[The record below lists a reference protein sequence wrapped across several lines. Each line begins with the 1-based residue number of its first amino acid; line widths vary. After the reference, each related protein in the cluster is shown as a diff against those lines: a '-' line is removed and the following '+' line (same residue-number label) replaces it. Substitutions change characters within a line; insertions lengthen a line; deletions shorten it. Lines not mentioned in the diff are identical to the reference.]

1 MGDIRIVWDPT
12 TGTGDLNILATG
24 ALETGHD
31 LETASLISIFTD
43 AQADPGDI
51 VYGTDPAGVWFDTYA
66 ALEDPALPT
75 IANDR
80 VGSKIY
86 QAFARPR
93 TQDTLNWL
101 RDEIIR
107 CHAWMMTDGVA
118 SAVDANAF
126 FTGPGGIGA
135 TVTIT
140 ANGVANVFSYV
151 WAQGS

>member
-1 MGDIRIVWDPT
+1 MGDIRIVWDPA
-12 TGTGDLNILATG
+12 TGTGDLNMLATG
-24 ALETGHD
+24 ALEIGND
-31 LETASLISIFTD
+31 LETASLISMFTD
-43 AQADPGDI
+43 AQADPGDV
-51 VYGTDPAGVWFDTYA
+51 VYGTDPAGVWIDTYS

-75 IANDR
+75 IAKDR
-80 VGSKIY
+80 MGSKIW

-93 TQDTLNWL
+93 TQETLNWL

-107 CHAWMMTDGVA
+107 CHGWMMTDGVA

-140 ANGVANVFSYV
+140 ASGVANVFSYV
-151 WAQGS
+151 WAQES